1 LFNAERGLLP
11 VQGAALA
18 AKQAGDKTTALALMR
33 AIKVCDNMLQDQK
46 AGGYVDMAALPKL
59 E

>member
-1 LFNAERGLLP
+1 LT

-33 AIKVCDNMLQDQK
+33 AIKVCDNMLLDQK
-46 AGGYVDMAALPKL
+46 AGGYVDIAALPTL